1 MGPSNVIGRFEK
13 TINSHCLEW
22 IPTPMKLVEKGGNV
36 ILSVACEFAKELI
49 WEGHRKRIWCK

>member
-1 MGPSNVIGRFEK
+1 MGPSNVIGRFE
-13 TINSHCLEW
+13 TINSHCFEW
-22 IPTPMKLVEKGGNV
+22 IPTPMELVEKGRNV